1 LETPRQ
7 RIVFS
12 AWLSENTAEDAAG
25 GHPIAGAD
33 FGAEADGVVYA
44 RAAGAEE
51 IMTVPPDLSLKLRA
65 LAAP

>member
-25 GHPIAGAD
+25 GHVIAGAD
-33 FGAEADGVVYA
+33 FGAEADGAVYA